1 MAIRVICG
9 SCGSKI
15 DAKDEL
21 RGQTRRCPKCRQPIL
36 IEPAAQPQASKPQ
49 PVKAAQSQAQPAK
62 TAQTAPNAASDAASP
77 ATEGLKMRRLRP
89 DDLYFVV
96 GSDKLVAYWKSGEG
110 WMLNVGNGFSQVK
123 RSPGLIPDLGE
134 FVLAEGRVAQTDN
147 GRRLKGLRF
156 WSLTGRGVLLA
167 LGRAETEILEKA
179 QFPTVPSGSQKRFIL
194 DQIRKL
200 YFRDFTD
207 DALEIVEFLTSFDS
221 HSQSVGTFDD

>member
-36 IEPAAQPQASKPQ
+36 IEPSEQARPSKKQ
-49 PVKAAQSQAQPAK
+49 PVK
-62 TAQTAPNAASDAASP
+62 TAQTVAGAANENVAPT
-77 ATEGLKMRRLRP
+77 TEGLKTRRLRP
-89 DDLYFVV
+89 NDLYFVV
-96 GSDKLVAYWKSGEG
+96 GSDRVVAYWKAGEG

-123 RSPGLIPDLGE
+123 RSPDLIPDLGE
-134 FVLAEGRVAQTDN
+134 FILAEGRVAQTDE
-147 GRRLKGLRF
+147 GRRLRGLRF

-167 LGRAETEILEKA
+167 LGRDEPEILEKA
-179 QFPTVPSGSQKRFIL
+179 QFPTVPSGSQKRLIL
-194 DQIRKL
+194 EQIRKL

-207 DALEIVEFLTSFDS
+207 DALEIVEFLTNFDS
-221 HSQSVGTFDD
+221 HSRSVGTFDD

>member
-36 IEPAAQPQASKPQ
+36 IEPAAQPQAPKPQ
-49 PVKAAQSQAQPAK
+49 PVKTEQSQARPA
-62 TAQTAPNAASDAASP
+62 NAASDAASP

-147 GRRLKGLRF
+147 GRRLKAMRF

-167 LGRAETEILEKA
+167 LGRGHTVKA
-179 QFPTVPSGSQKRFIL
+179 S
-194 DQIRKL
+194 
-200 YFRDFTD
+200 
-207 DALEIVEFLTSFDS
+207 
-221 HSQSVGTFDD
+221 

>member
-36 IEPAAQPQASKPQ
+36 IEPAAQSQAPKPQ
-49 PVKAAQSQAQPAK
+49 PVKAAP
-62 TAQTAPNAASDAASP
+62 TAPTPTATDAATP
-77 ATEGLKMRRLRP
+77 ATEGLKTRRLRS

-96 GSDKLVAYWKSGEG
+96 GSDKIVAYWKAGEG

-167 LGRAETEILEKA
+167 LGRVETEILEKA
-179 QFPTVPSGSQKRFIL
+179 QFPTVPSGAQKRFIL

-207 DALEIVEFLTSFDS
+207 DALEIVEYLTSFDS

>member
-49 PVKAAQSQAQPAK
+49 SVKTAQPAS
-62 TAQTAPNAASDAASP
+62 QPAADAAAP

-96 GSDKLVAYWKSGEG
+96 GSDKLVAYWKAGEG

-134 FVLAEGRVAQTDN
+134 FVLAEGRVAQTDA
-147 GRRLKGLRF
+147 GRRLKAMRF

-167 LGRAETEILEKA
+167 LGRNETEILEKA
-179 QFPTVPSGSQKRFIL
+179 QFPTVPSGAQKRFIL

-207 DALEIVEFLTSFDS
+207 DALEVIEFLTSFDS
-221 HSQSVGTFDD
+221 HSQTVGTFDD

>member
-49 PVKAAQSQAQPAK
+49 PVK
-62 TAQTAPNAASDAASP
+62 TAPTASTPTATDAPVST
-77 ATEGLKMRRLRP
+77 TEGLKIRRLRA

-96 GSDKLVAYWKSGEG
+96 GSDKIVAYWKAGEG

-134 FVLAEGRVAQTDN
+134 YVLAEGRVAQTDN

-167 LGRAETEILEKA
+167 LGRGETEVLEKA
-179 QFPTVPSGSQKRFIL
+179 QFPTVPTGAQKRFIL

>member
-36 IEPAAQPQASKPQ
+36 IEPAAQPQAPKPQ
-49 PVKAAQSQAQPAK
+49 PVKAAS
-62 TAQTAPNAASDAASP
+62 TASGSDASDAAAP

-147 GRRLKGLRF
+147 GRRLKAMRF

-179 QFPTVPSGSQKRFIL
+179 QFPTVPNGSQKRFIL

-221 HSQSVGTFDD
+221 HSQSIGTFDD

>member
-49 PVKAAQSQAQPAK
+49 PVKAAQSQAQSAK

-123 RSPGLIPDLGE
+123 RSPGLIPDWGE

>member
-36 IEPAAQPQASKPQ
+36 IEPAAQPQAPKPQ
-49 PVKAAQSQAQPAK
+49 PVKTEQSQARPA
-62 TAQTAPNAASDAASP
+62 NAASDAASP

-147 GRRLKGLRF
+147 GRRLKAMRF

-167 LGRAETEILEKA
+167 LGRGETEILEKA

-194 DQIRKL
+194 EQIRKL

-207 DALEIVEFLTSFDS
+207 DALEVVEFLTSFDS

>member
-36 IEPAAQPQASKPQ
+36 IEPAAQPQAPQPQ
-49 PVKAAQSQAQPAK
+49 PVKAEQSQARPA
-62 TAQTAPNAASDAASP
+62 NAASDAASP

-147 GRRLKGLRF
+147 GRRLKAMRF

-167 LGRAETEILEKA
+167 LGRGETEILEKA

-194 DQIRKL
+194 EQIRKL

-207 DALEIVEFLTSFDS
+207 DALEVIEFLTSFDS

>member
-36 IEPAAQPQASKPQ
+36 IEPAAQPQASKSQ
-49 PVKAAQSQAQPAK
+49 PVKAAQSQARPA
-62 TAQTAPNAASDAASP
+62 NAASDAASP

-134 FVLAEGRVAQTDN
+134 FILAEGRVAQTDN

>member
-49 PVKAAQSQAQPAK
+49 PVK
-62 TAQTAPNAASDAASP
+62 TAPTASTPTATDAPVST
-77 ATEGLKMRRLRP
+77 TEGLKIRRLRA

-96 GSDKLVAYWKSGEG
+96 GSDKIVAYWKAGEG

-134 FVLAEGRVAQTDN
+134 YVLAEGRVAQTDN

-167 LGRAETEILEKA
+167 LGRGETEVLEKA

>member
-49 PVKAAQSQAQPAK
+49 PVKTAQPAP
-62 TAQTAPNAASDAASP
+62 QPAADAAAP

-134 FVLAEGRVAQTDN
+134 FVLAEGRVAQTDA
-147 GRRLKGLRF
+147 GRRLKAMRF

-167 LGRAETEILEKA
+167 LGRNETEILEKA
-179 QFPTVPSGSQKRFIL
+179 QFPTVPSGAQKRFIL

-207 DALEIVEFLTSFDS
+207 DALEVIEFLTSFDS

>member
-36 IEPAAQPQASKPQ
+36 IEPAAQPQ
-49 PVKAAQSQAQPAK
+49 PVKAAQPQ
-62 TAQTAPNAASDAASP
+62 TQTATPAS
-77 ATEGLKMRRLRP
+77 EGLKMRRLRQ

-96 GSDKLVAYWKSGEG
+96 GSDKLVAYWKAGEG

-134 FVLAEGRVAQTDN
+134 FVLAEGRVAQTDA
-147 GRRLKGLRF
+147 GRRLKAMRF

-167 LGRAETEILEKA
+167 LGRNETEILEKA

-194 DQIRKL
+194 EQIRKL

-207 DALEIVEFLTSFDS
+207 DALEVIEFLTSFDS

>member
-36 IEPAAQPQASKPQ
+36 IEPAAQPQAPKSQ
-49 PVKAAQSQAQPAK
+49 PVKAPP
-62 TAQTAPNAASDAASP
+62 TAPTSAATDAAAP

-147 GRRLKGLRF
+147 GRRLKAMRF

-167 LGRAETEILEKA
+167 LGRVETEILEKA
-179 QFPTVPSGSQKRFIL
+179 QFPTVPTGAQKRFIL

-221 HSQSVGTFDD
+221 

>member
-36 IEPAAQPQASKPQ
+36 IEPAAQPQAPKPQ
-49 PVKAAQSQAQPAK
+49 PVKAEQPAA
-62 TAQTAPNAASDAASP
+62 TSANDAAAP
-77 ATEGLKMRRLRP
+77 AAEGLKMRRLRP

-96 GSDKLVAYWKSGEG
+96 GSDKLVAYWKAGEG

-147 GRRLKGLRF
+147 GRRLRGLRF

-179 QFPTVPSGSQKRFIL
+179 QFPTVPSGAQKRFIL

-221 HSQSVGTFDD
+221 HSQTIGTFDD

>member
-36 IEPAAQPQASKPQ
+36 IEPAAQPQAPKPQ
-49 PVKAAQSQAQPAK
+49 PVKTEQSQARPA
-62 TAQTAPNAASDAASP
+62 NAASDAASP

-147 GRRLKGLRF
+147 GRRLKAMRF

-167 LGRAETEILEKA
+167 LGRGETEILEKA
-179 QFPTVPSGSQKRFIL
+179 QFPTVPNGSQKRFIL
-194 DQIRKL
+194 EQIRKL

-207 DALEIVEFLTSFDS
+207 DALEVIEFLTSFDS

>member
-36 IEPAAQPQASKPQ
+36 IEPAAQPQAPKPQ
-49 PVKAAQSQAQPAK
+49 TVKAAP
-62 TAQTAPNAASDAASP
+62 TAPQPTTDAAAP

-96 GSDKLVAYWKSGEG
+96 GSDKLVAYWKAGEG

-147 GRRLKGLRF
+147 GRRLKAMRF

-167 LGRAETEILEKA
+167 LGRNETEILEKA

-207 DALEIVEFLTSFDS
+207 DALEVIEFLTSYDS
-221 HSQSVGTFDD
+221 HSQAVGTFDD

>member
-36 IEPAAQPQASKPQ
+36 IEPAEQTQAPKPQ
-49 PVKAAQSQAQPAK
+49 PVKAEESVSSP
-62 TAQTAPNAASDAASP
+62 TNDASAP

-96 GSDKLVAYWKSGEG
+96 GSDKLVAYWKAGEG

-147 GRRLKGLRF
+147 GRRLKAMRF

-167 LGRAETEILEKA
+167 LGRGETEILEKA
-179 QFPTVPSGSQKRFIL
+179 QFPTVPSGAQKRFIL

-207 DALEIVEFLTSFDS
+207 DALEVIEFLTSFDS

>member
-36 IEPAAQPQASKPQ
+36 IEPAAQPQAPKSQ
-49 PVKAAQSQAQPAK
+49 PVKAPP
-62 TAQTAPNAASDAASP
+62 TAPTSAATDAAAP

-147 GRRLKGLRF
+147 GRRLKAMRF

-167 LGRAETEILEKA
+167 LGRVETEILEKA
-179 QFPTVPSGSQKRFIL
+179 QFPTVPTGAQKRFIL

>member
-49 PVKAAQSQAQPAK
+49 PVKTAQPAS
-62 TAQTAPNAASDAASP
+62 QPAADAATP

-96 GSDKLVAYWKSGEG
+96 GSDKIVAYWKAGEG

-147 GRRLKGLRF
+147 GRRLRGLRF

-179 QFPTVPSGSQKRFIL
+179 QFPTVPSGAQKRFIL

-207 DALEIVEFLTSFDS
+207 DALEIVEYLTSFDS

>member
-49 PVKAAQSQAQPAK
+49 PVKTAQSQAQPAK
-62 TAQTAPNAASDAASP
+62 TAQTVPNAASDAASP

-147 GRRLKGLRF
+147 GRRLKAMRF
-156 WSLTGRGVLLA
+156 WSLMGRGVLLA
-167 LGRAETEILEKA
+167 LGRGETEILEKA
-179 QFPTVPSGSQKRFIL
+179 QFPTVPSGAQKRFIL

>member
-1 MAIRVICG
+1 MAIRVVCG

-36 IEPAAQPQASKPQ
+36 IEPAAQPQAPKSQ
-49 PVKAAQSQAQPAK
+49 PVKAAQPVSQQ
-62 TAQTAPNAASDAASP
+62 APVASEAASP

-134 FVLAEGRVAQTDN
+134 FVLVEGRVAQTDN
-147 GRRLKGLRF
+147 GRRLKAMRF

-167 LGRAETEILEKA
+167 LGRVETEILEKA
-179 QFPTVPSGSQKRFIL
+179 QFPTVPSGAQKRFIL

-221 HSQSVGTFDD
+221 HSQSIGTFDD

>member
-36 IEPAAQPQASKPQ
+36 IEPAAQPQAPKPQ
-49 PVKAAQSQAQPAK
+49 PVKAVP
-62 TAQTAPNAASDAASP
+62 TAPSTTAGDASAPS
-77 ATEGLKMRRLRP
+77 TEGLKMRRLRP

-96 GSDKLVAYWKSGEG
+96 GSDKLVAYWKAGEG

-123 RSPGLIPDLGE
+123 RSLGLIPDLGE

-147 GRRLKGLRF
+147 GRRLKAMRF

-167 LGRAETEILEKA
+167 LGRGETEILEKA

>member
-36 IEPAAQPQASKPQ
+36 IEPATQPQAPKPQ
-49 PVKAAQSQAQPAK
+49 PIEAAQAVSASNS
-62 TAQTAPNAASDAASP
+62 APSASDAAPP

-134 FVLAEGRVAQTDN
+134 FILAEGRVAQTDN
-147 GRRLKGLRF
+147 GRRLKAMRF

-179 QFPTVPSGSQKRFIL
+179 QFPTVPSGAQKRFIL

-207 DALEIVEFLTSFDS
+207 DALEVVEFLTSFDS
-221 HSQSVGTFDD
+221 HSQSIGTFDD

>member
-9 SCGSKI
+9 TCGSKI

-36 IEPAAQPQASKPQ
+36 IEPAAQSQPTKPQ
-49 PVKAAQSQAQPAK
+49 PVKAAPVAPAP
-62 TAQTAPNAASDAASP
+62 APVASDAASP
-77 ATEGLKMRRLRP
+77 AAEGLKMRRLRP

-96 GSDKLVAYWKSGEG
+96 GTDKLVAYWKSGEG

-167 LGRAETEILEKA
+167 LGRGETEILEKA

>member
-36 IEPAAQPQASKPQ
+36 IVPTEQAQAPKPQ
-49 PVKAAQSQAQPAK
+49 PVKAAPAVAQPA
-62 TAQTAPNAASDAASP
+62 AVEPDAAAP
-77 ATEGLKMRRLRP
+77 TATDGLKMRRLRP

-96 GSDKLVAYWKSGEG
+96 GSDKLVAYWKLGEG
-110 WMLNVGNGFSQVK
+110 WMLNVGTGFSQVK

-147 GRRLKGLRF
+147 GRRLRGLRF
-156 WSLTGRGVLLA
+156 WKLSGRGVLLA
-167 LGRAETEILEKA
+167 LGRSETEILEKA
-179 QFPTVPSGSQKRFIL
+179 QFPTVPSGAQKRFIL

-200 YFRDFTD
+200 YFASFTD
-207 DALEIVEFLTSFDS
+207 EALDVVEFLTGFDS

>member
-36 IEPAAQPQASKPQ
+36 IEPAAQPQAPKPQ
-49 PVKAAQSQAQPAK
+49 PVKAEQSQARPAN
-62 TAQTAPNAASDAASP
+62 AAATAPNAASDAASP

-147 GRRLKGLRF
+147 GRRLKAMRF

-167 LGRAETEILEKA
+167 LGRSETEILEKA
-179 QFPTVPSGSQKRFIL
+179 QFPTVPNGSQKRFIL

>member
-36 IEPAAQPQASKPQ
+36 IEPATQPQASKPQ
-49 PVKAAQSQAQPAK
+49 PVKAAP
-62 TAQTAPNAASDAASP
+62 TAPAPTAADAPAP

-96 GSDKLVAYWKSGEG
+96 GSDKLVAYWKAGEG

-167 LGRAETEILEKA
+167 LGRGETEILEKA

>member
-36 IEPAAQPQASKPQ
+36 IEPAAQPQAPKPQ
-49 PVKAAQSQAQPAK
+49 PVKAEP
-62 TAQTAPNAASDAASP
+62 TAPQPTTDAAAP

-96 GSDKLVAYWKSGEG
+96 GSDKLVAYWKLGEG

-147 GRRLKGLRF
+147 GRRLRGLRF

-179 QFPTVPSGSQKRFIL
+179 QFPTVPSGAQKRFIL

-207 DALEIVEFLTSFDS
+207 DALEVVEFLTNFDS

>member
-36 IEPAAQPQASKPQ
+36 IEPAAQPQASKSQ
-49 PVKAAQSQAQPAK
+49 PVKAAQSQARPA
-62 TAQTAPNAASDAASP
+62 NAASDAASP

-207 DALEIVEFLTSFDS
+207 DALEVVEFLTSFDS

>member
-36 IEPAAQPQASKPQ
+36 IEPAAQPQASKSQ
-49 PVKAAQSQAQPAK
+49 PVKAAQSQARPA
-62 TAQTAPNAASDAASP
+62 NAASDAASP

>member
-36 IEPAAQPQASKPQ
+36 IEPAAQSQPTKPQ
-49 PVKAAQSQAQPAK
+49 PVKAAPVAPAP
-62 TAQTAPNAASDAASP
+62 APVASDAASP
-77 ATEGLKMRRLRP
+77 AAEGLKMRRLRP

-96 GSDKLVAYWKSGEG
+96 GTDKLVAYWKSGEG

-167 LGRAETEILEKA
+167 LGRGETEILEKA

>member
-21 RGQTRRCPKCRQPIL
+21 RGHTRRCPKCRQPIL
-36 IEPAAQPQASKPQ
+36 IEPAAQPQAPKPQ
-49 PVKAAQSQAQPAK
+49 PVKTEQSQARPA
-62 TAQTAPNAASDAASP
+62 NAASDAASP

-96 GSDKLVAYWKSGEG
+96 GSDKLVAYWKLGEG

-147 GRRLKGLRF
+147 GRRLRGLRF

-179 QFPTVPSGSQKRFIL
+179 QFPTVPSGAQKRFIL

-207 DALEIVEFLTSFDS
+207 DALEIVEYLTSFDS
-221 HSQSVGTFDD
+221 HSQSVGAFDD